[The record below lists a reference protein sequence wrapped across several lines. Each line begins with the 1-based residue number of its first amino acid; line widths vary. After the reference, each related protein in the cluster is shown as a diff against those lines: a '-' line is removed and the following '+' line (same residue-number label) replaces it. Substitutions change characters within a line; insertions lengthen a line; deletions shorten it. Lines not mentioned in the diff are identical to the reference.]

1 MGERRGG
8 GATGWLRE
16 SDRGERGG
24 GGKSRDE
31 CVQHVGTEVRM
42 CVDWSVAMWIVVEC
56 VGGRG
61 WEEEAVGTRV

>member
-1 MGERRGG
+1 MTGG
-8 GATGWLRE
+8 SE
-16 SDRGERGG
+16 GG